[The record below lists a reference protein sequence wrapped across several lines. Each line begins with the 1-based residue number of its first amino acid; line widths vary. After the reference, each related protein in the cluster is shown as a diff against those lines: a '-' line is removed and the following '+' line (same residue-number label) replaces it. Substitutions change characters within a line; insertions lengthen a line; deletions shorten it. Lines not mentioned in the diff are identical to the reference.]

1 MDTYFNRS
9 PQEALEAIGS
19 TSGGL
24 TTGKAEEKLKEFGP
38 NALAEGKTKSPFV
51 VFLEQFKDLLVVI
64 LLIAAGI
71 SFISGE
77 RGSTIVI
84 LIVLLLNAVL

>member
-24 TTGKAEEKLKEFGP
+24 TTGKAE
-38 NALAEGKTKSPFV
+38 KSFCG
-51 VFLEQFKDLLVVI
+51 FF
-64 LLIAAGI
+64 
-71 SFISGE
+71 
-77 RGSTIVI
+77 R
-84 LIVLLLNAVL
+84 AV